1 MEIGLGT
8 AALGRPEYI
17 NIRQEEKKHLTLG
30 HFKKHAFS
38 VLDAAYKEGIRY
50 FDTAPGYGMA
60 EQLLID
66 WLQEKNDPGI
76 EVATKW
82 GYTYTANFDPN
93 ALIHE
98 VKEHSLNKLNE
109 QWNKSKELF
118 PFLSVYQIHSAT
130 FESQVLENKEILNR
144 LAMLKKEHDIRI
156 GLTTTGENQVAV
168 ITQALAIEVNGIP
181 LFDVFQSTYN
191 ILDQSIGTIAKTL
204 ERENKQL
211 VIKEA
216 LANGRLFPNNKY
228 TAYQD
233 LYKKLE
239 SIALNYKVGID
250 AVAIQFCMQM
260 LTPYK
265 VLSGASMKKHVS
277 QNLMAETFN
286 LTDEEIHTLLEAKV
300 SPQFYWKERKN
311 MKWN

>member
-17 NIRQEEKKHLTLG
+17 NIRQEEKEHLTLG
-30 HFKKHAFS
+30 HLKKNAFS

>member
-17 NIRQEEKKHLTLG
+17 NIRQEEKEHLTLG